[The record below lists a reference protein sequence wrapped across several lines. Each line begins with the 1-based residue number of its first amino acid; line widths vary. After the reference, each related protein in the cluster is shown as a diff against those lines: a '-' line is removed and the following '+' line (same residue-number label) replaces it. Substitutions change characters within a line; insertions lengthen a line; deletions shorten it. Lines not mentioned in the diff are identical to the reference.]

1 MKGQNRFSS
10 EELAGFCNQIAII
23 LKSGI
28 SLYDG
33 IYILKEEVEDKKTKH
48 VLLCI
53 EDKLKQNESFHN
65 AMKETNAF
73 PGYLLSMVNIGEHT
87 GKLET
92 VMNSMAYYYQREA
105 DMKDSIRNVIA
116 YPMLMFAMI
125 AIILLVLVGKIL
137 PMFQRVFENLSVDV
151 ASSSTKFMNF
161 GVWAGKIVAIV
172 SLVVLVVGIGLILWY
187 RTKKGEEILN
197 KFSCNFFV
205 TKKTSH
211 LLAVGKF
218 ISSMSVMISS
228 GMDQEEA
235 LELAQEANHHPQI
248 KENIK
253 QCRQLVKDNKSLA
266 EAMKEEKLITGM
278 QGRIVSLAAKSGML
292 EDVLGDI
299 SSQYDESISEQLTHM
314 CNKLE
319 ITLVIS
325 LSLII
330 GCVLLSIMFPLIS
343 IISAI
348 G

>member
-1 MKGQNRFSS
+1 
-10 EELAGFCNQIAII
+10 
-23 LKSGI
+23 
-28 SLYDG
+28 
-33 IYILKEEVEDKKTKH
+33 
-48 VLLCI
+48 
-53 EDKLKQNESFHN
+53 
-65 AMKETNAF
+65 
-73 PGYLLSMVNIGEHT
+73 
-87 GKLET
+87 
-92 VMNSMAYYYQREA
+92 
-105 DMKDSIRNVIA
+105 
-116 YPMLMFAMI
+116 
-125 AIILLVLVGKIL
+125 
-137 PMFQRVFENLSVDV
+137 
-151 ASSSTKFMNF
+151 
-161 GVWAGKIVAIV
+161 
-172 SLVVLVVGIGLILWY
+172 
-187 RTKKGEEILN
+187 
-197 KFSCNFFV
+197 
-205 TKKTSH
+205 
-211 LLAVGKF
+211 
-218 ISSMSVMISS
+218 MSVMISS

-319 ITLVIS
+319 VTLVIS